1 MRILSIICVCFASLA
16 AVIGAGCASRANRDR
31 PEVGLQLQKS
41 VVLSASRYTA
51 IQRALDA
58 GDLDEI
64 QKDLDWWIDQA
75 ILELV
80 LLEDRYPRGDWEA
93 VQLQDSPLEM
103 RSYYRRLAQFR
114 RNHLRR
120 HSVPLE
126 SERLNQIELFTQK
139 YQ

>member
-1 MRILSIICVCFASLA
+1 MA
-16 AVIGAGCASRANRDR
+16 AVIGAGCDSRANRDR
-31 PEVGLQLQKS
+31 SEVGLQLQKS